1 LELCR
6 LLEERRSAVL
16 RADELETALME
27 MVKQDNRRQLSAK
40 VEQLEQEISELRQA
54 LSDKQEQEEAMFQVL
69 MRVEQELKIAEEARI
84 SAEQDAAAQRYAAN
98 VLQEKYEEAMASLA
112 QMENRAV
119 MAETMLEATLQY
131 QSSQQKALSPCPSP
145 RTSMLDASPSQAS
158 QTSSQEFQPRRK
170 NLLGP
175 FSLSWRDKNKEK
187 QNNADDS
194 TNTKFSNNNDET
206 VEFSNKD
213 DEKQRETLE
222 LDSEQTTEST
232 TEDGKLRAEMPEKDN
247 ELPGVEIATSNLN
260 GQHEQMQ
267 EIKLD

>member
-1 LELCR
+1 
-6 LLEERRSAVL
+6 
-16 RADELETALME
+16 
-27 MVKQDNRRQLSAK
+27 
-40 VEQLEQEISELRQA
+40 
-54 LSDKQEQEEAMFQVL
+54 
-69 MRVEQELKIAEEARI
+69 
-84 SAEQDAAAQRYAAN
+84 
-98 VLQEKYEEAMASLA
+98 MATLA

-206 VEFSNKD
+206 VETSNKD

-222 LDSEQTTEST
+222 IDSEQRTEST
-232 TEDGKLRAEMPEKDN
+232 EEDGKLRAEMPEKDN
-247 ELPGVEIATSNLN
+247 ELELPGVQIAMSNLN